1 MKDLT
6 RVCLFLRFKMN
17 IMKIALFFFLSL
29 LPIVTFSQRNDS
41 PKVIV
46 GIVIDQMCYE
56 YLYRY
61 ENKFCENGFKAFM
74 EKGANCRTT
83 LYNYVPTY
91 TGPGHASIYT
101 GAVPAD
107 HGIVGNEWYER
118 ETRKVINC
126 VDDESVKSVGTTS
139 NEGMCS
145 PKNLKTYTVTDQ
157 LKMTYPSAKVI
168 SMSIKDRGAILPGGH
183 LSDGSYWYDYATGR
197 FVTSTFFKQELPKWV
212 QSFNDEK
219 QVEKY
224 MNQTWNTLLDIE
236 AYGESGPDNSI
247 YEHLLPGKKTPTFP
261 YDLKEMSLVGDKFQI
276 FTSTPFA
283 NTYLTDFALKSLKNE
298 QLGQDEQTDMLCIS
312 YSTPDIAGHA
322 FGPYSVELED
332 MYIRLDLEI
341 GRLLTELEKQ
351 FGVDGF
357 TVFLTAD
364 HAVVPVPQYLVDKK
378 LPGGY
383 LYLNDKMTNLKDK
396 VKSRFGADLIVEQ
409 ENLNIYLDHK
419 MIDSLQV
426 SRAEAA
432 YFISLEIAKWEGVKR
447 VYTYKDLEG
456 SSSDDSWRDMVKNG
470 YHHRESGDV
479 IFVLEPGYLPKSADT
494 ETSHKGTSHG
504 SAFNYDTHVP
514 LLWYGKGI
522 KQQEIIRQ
530 LEITD
535 IAATLSHLLYLQ
547 RSGAMTGSPIVE
559 LFEK

>member
-1 MKDLT
+1 MRIL
-6 RVCLFLRFKMN
+6 L
-17 IMKIALFFFLSL
+17 AFFLFNLSL
-29 LPIVTFSQRNDS
+29 YGISQRNDS
-41 PKVIV
+41 PRIVV

-61 ENKFCENGFKAFM
+61 EDKFCENGFRTFM

-107 HGIVGNEWYER
+107 HGIVANEWYER
-118 ETRKVINC
+118 ETGQVINC
-126 VDDESVKSVGTTS
+126 VDDASVRSVGSTS
-139 NEGMCS
+139 SDGLCS
-145 PKNLKTYTVTDQ
+145 PKNLKTYTITDQ
-157 LKMTYPSAKVI
+157 LKMTYPNAKVI

-183 LSDGSYWYDYATGR
+183 LSDGSYWYDYETGR
-197 FVTSTFFKQELPKWV
+197 FITSSFFKSELPKWV
-212 QSFNDEK
+212 ETFNSERKVDD
-219 QVEKY
+219 Y
-224 MNQTWNTLLDIE
+224 MNKTWNTLLKLD
-236 AYGESGPDNSI
+236 AYGESGPDDSP
-247 YEHLLPGKKTPTFP
+247 YEALLPGKKTPTFP
-261 YDLKEMSLVGDKFQI
+261 YDLKEMSLVGNKYQI
-276 FTSTPFA
+276 FTATPFA
-283 NTYLTDFALKSLKNE
+283 NTYLTDFALRSLENE
-298 QLGQDEQTDMLCIS
+298 GLGKDDQTDMLCIS
-312 YSTPDIAGHA
+312 YSTPDIAGHS

-341 GRLLTELEKQ
+341 KRLLEALEDKY
-351 FGVDGF
+351 GAEGF

-378 LPGGY
+378 MPGGY
-383 LYLNDKMTNLKDK
+383 LFLNEKMTALKNT
-396 VKSRFGADLIVEQ
+396 VKTRFGADLIAEQ

-419 MIDSLQV
+419 KIDSLQV
-426 SRAEAA
+426 SRAEVA
-432 YFISLEIAKWEGVKR
+432 YYISLEIAKWEGVKR

-456 SSSDDSWRDMVKNG
+456 AGSDDSWRDMVKKG
-470 YHHRESGDV
+470 YHPRESGDV

-494 ETSHKGTSHG
+494 EAAHKGTSHG

-522 KQQEIIRQ
+522 KAQEILRP
-530 LEITD
+530 LNITD
-535 IAATLSHLLYLQ
+535 ISATLSHILYLQ
-547 RSGAMTGSPIVE
+547 RSGAMTGLPIIE